1 MAFDLGQTAFIN
13 CRMQAFP
20 APRFDWTFG
29 NSILSNDRSFYDSN
43 MTELNDDIY
52 EATLK
57 INQVS
62 QSSYGDYI
70 CKGQNTMGAKRT
82 IIKLQP
88 RGKPEKPQ
96 NVRPVASS
104 YDFITLAWDEGF
116 DGGYDTFYTIQ
127 FKKLGENVPR
137 YEDCGHKNP
146 CNITKL
152 EQHTQ
157 YLVRVKASNIG
168 GESKFSREVPVV
180 TKVDVAM
187 IPAPGDVHYAR
198 TSRTAT
204 FSILDTVLPL
214 VAKIELENGDGTWS
228 SFNEFTVGDATY
240 GEVCSSFK

>member
-70 CKGQNTMGAKRT
+70 CKGQNTMG
-82 IIKLQP
+82 
-88 RGKPEKPQ
+88 
-96 NVRPVASS
+96 SS
-104 YDFITLAWDEGF
+104 YDFITRVSF
-116 DGGYDTFYTIQ
+116 YGGYDTFYTIQ